1 MIYGNTEGIKRVV
14 LYQLKDLIGDY
25 DKTAF
30 IDRELLRTLCL
41 TSAKLNR
48 ELSAFISRQ
57 GRLLAIG
64 IGNNCAVPLAD
75 ITKRRGDK
83 RLNGVRV
90 IHTHPNGNYHLSDV
104 DISALKANRYDCMAS
119 VGITNGRITGLQ
131 AGYLSAD
138 GVKFL
143 EARGEGWSDDKLMQE
158 ILHSETES
166 QKTDRHETYKGR
178 SLLVHVSSDPDA
190 EESLNELGALAK
202 TMGLTPVDTL
212 IQRRDKP
219 DIQYYVGSGKVNE
232 IALLCQVKQIDTLI
246 FDHSLSGAQYRSLSE
261 ALHKKILDR
270 STLILDIFAKH
281 ATSNEGKLQVE
292 LAKLTYQLPLLVGQW
307 VGFSRQGGGY
317 HAMGGGG
324 ETKLEMDRRQ
334 TRKKISELKA
344 KLEDLD
350 HNRSGRREQRKNKG
364 VKNVAI
370 VGYTNA
376 GKSTLMNY
384 ITKAGVL
391 EENKLF
397 ATLDAVSRSVW
408 DNGKQYLL
416 TDTVGFIKRLPHEFI
431 EAFKSTLDEAKYA
444 DLLLHVVDCSS
455 PKYADEFDVVC
466 HVLNEIGAGNVPV
479 ITVYNKIDL
488 LKEPLSVLP
497 KMTDSVSVSAK
508 SGDGVDKLKAMIL
521 TKLFGDESTEVE
533 E

>member
-14 LYQLKDLIGDY
+14 LYQLNDLIGDY
-25 DKTAF
+25 DKTLF
-30 IDRELLRTLCL
+30 IDRELLKTICSI
-41 TSAKLNR
+41 SAKLNR
-48 ELSAFISRQ
+48 ELSLFLTRQ
-57 GRLLAIG
+57 GRLVAIG
-64 IGNNCAVPLAD
+64 IGNNCSVPL
-75 ITKRRGDK
+75 TELSKRRGDK

-90 IHTHPNGNYHLSDV
+90 IHTHPNGVYKLSDV
-104 DISALKANRYDCMAS
+104 DISALKANRYDCMSA
-119 VGITNGRITGLQ
+119 VGIIDGRITGLQ
-131 AGYLSAD
+131 AGYLTQN
-138 GVKFL
+138 GVEFI
-143 EARGEGWSDDKLMQE
+143 EYRGKGWDDDKLLSM
-158 ILHSETES
+158 ITHSETVS
-166 QKTDRHETYKGR
+166 KKSDKVETYKGR
-178 SLLVHVSSDPDA
+178 ALLVHVSMDSDA
-190 EESLNELGALAK
+190 EASLEELGTLAK
-202 TMGLTPVDTL
+202 TMGLTPIDTL
-212 IQRRDKP
+212 IQRKDKP

-232 IALLCQVKQIDTLI
+232 LALLCQVKQIDTLI
-246 FDHSLSGAQYRSLSE
+246 FDHSLSGIQYRNLSE
-261 ALHKKILDR
+261 ALHRKILDR

-317 HAMGGGG
+317 HALGGGG

-334 TRKKISELKA
+334 TRKKISELKD
-344 KLEDLD
+344 KLQELD
-350 HNRSGRREQRKNKG
+350 KNRTSRRDQRKTKG

-391 EENKLF
+391 EEDKLF

-408 DNGKQYLL
+408 DDGKQYLI

-444 DLLLHVVDCSS
+444 DLLLIVVDCSS
-455 PKYADEFDVVC
+455 PKLSDEFDVV
-466 HVLNEIGAGNVPV
+466 HSVLSEIGAGSVPT

-497 KMTDSVSVSAK
+497 KMTNSVMISAK
-508 SGDGVDKLKAMIL
+508 TGEGIAELKRMIKS
-521 TKLFGDESTEVE
+521 TLFGDEEQ
-533 E
+533 

>member
-1 MIYGNTEGIKRVV
+1 MIYGNTYGIKRVT
-14 LYQLKDLIGDY
+14 LYELKDLIGDY
-25 DKTAF
+25 DRTVF
-30 IDRELLRTLCL
+30 IDRELLKKLCL
-41 TSAKLNR
+41 ISAKLNR
-48 ELSAFISRQ
+48 EISAFISRN

-64 IGNNCAVPLAD
+64 VGDSESVPLANL
-75 ITKRRGDK
+75 TKKRGDK
-83 RLNGVRV
+83 GLNGIRV
-90 IHTHPNGNYHLSDV
+90 VHTHPNGVAKLSDV
-104 DISALKANRYDCMAS
+104 DISALQAKRFDCMAA
-119 VGITNGRITGLQ
+119 VGILNGRITGLE
-131 AGYLSAD
+131 AAFLSAT
-138 GVKFL
+138 GITTQTY
-143 EARGEGWSDDKLMQE
+143 RGEGWNDDKLLQA
-158 ILHSETES
+158 IGISETES
-166 QKTDRHETYKGR
+166 KKSSVVETAKGR
-178 SLLVHVSSDPDA
+178 SLLVHVSSDTDA
-190 EESLNELGALAK
+190 EDSLAELGALAR
-202 TMGLTPVDTL
+202 TMGLKPIDTV
-212 IQRRDKP
+212 IQKKDKP
-219 DIQYYVGSGKVNE
+219 DIQYYVGSGKVND
-232 IALLCQVKQIDTLI
+232 IALLCQVKHIDTVI
-246 FDHSLSGAQYRSLSE
+246 FDHSLSGVQYRNLSE

-334 TRKKISELKA
+334 TRKKIAELKE
-344 KLEDLD
+344 KLSALD
-350 HNRSGRREQRKNKG
+350 QSRSGRRNQRKLNG
-364 VKNVAI
+364 VKNVVI

-408 DNGKQYLL
+408 DDGKQYLL

-455 PKYADEFDVVC
+455 SKLVDEFDVVEK
-466 HVLNEIGAGNVPV
+466 VLNEIGAGGVPV

-488 LKEPLSVLP
+488 LYESVTVFP
-497 KMTDSVSVSAK
+497 KMTDSVNVSAK
-508 SGDGVDKLKAMIL
+508 TGEGVNELKTLIKS
-521 TKLFGDESTEVE
+521 KLFGNESE
-533 E
+533 